1 MVYLCHFF
9 NGFFSFVFGRYGV
22 DLVEDNDH
30 SRAGDLSYDQTLSRL
45 SLYTL
50 GDVHHQNHQVND
62 LSTPDDRLDKRRM
75 TGTVN

>member
-30 SRAGDLSYDQTLSRL
+30 SRAGDLSNDQTLCRL
-45 SLYTL
+45 SLDTL
-50 GDVHHQNHQVND
+50 GDVHHQHHKIDD
-62 LSTPDDRLDKRRM
+62 LSAPYDGLDQ
-75 TGTVN
+75 